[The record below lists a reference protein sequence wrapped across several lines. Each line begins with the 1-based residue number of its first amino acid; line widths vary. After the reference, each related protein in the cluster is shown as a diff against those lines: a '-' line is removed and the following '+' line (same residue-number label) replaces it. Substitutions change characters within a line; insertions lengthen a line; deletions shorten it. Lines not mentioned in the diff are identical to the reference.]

1 MVDGAALRLT
11 ITRLTRLIRQRR
23 ALFYGLRGLVWG
35 LCLAV
40 VPVALRAML
49 GQWALPVAGGLA
61 AGGALLGVLYG
72 LLLRVPPVDALGLAD
87 RAFDLKDRLATAN
100 ELLGR
105 SDRGTLADA
114 AIEDAEGH
122 ARQIRLDRA
131 VPWRWPRELRVLP
144 APVLVLAALPYLPP
158 VPIPDISMPNF
169 TPATE
174 EEKKPEAVG
183 PAQAIERPAPKKVE
197 RVERVEM
204 QDRDYQTRPNPENRE
219 HAKGD
224 LAAAF
229 KDTNVATKRPDF
241 SSFLKQGD
249 DRIRLLERV
258 DSLPDLQR
266 DFTQSEYKVM
276 FRKSRSLLSGIDPR
290 QLTPEKLKQLLE
302 EMQRMGRRPGSGSG
316 GEGDWGQEMME
327 GAEALDR
334 GQMGKALEAMERA
347 LEKMRAMEE
356 RDERRE
362 GSPGRARPRPRRPAR
377 RLGPAGRGR
386 AGLRRGHGLASRQG
400 HEPRLARRSLD
411 APRAEPVRY
420 RRRGSDAQGPA
431 RILRHEPPGQGSPEP
446 LPDALDERGDAVSE
460 DDGGGAG
467 EGVDPA
473 GLPQPGPGLL
483 PVARGALITPVERAR
498 LLGRPAGGRRR
509 GAS

>member
-72 LLLRVPPVDALGLAD
+72 LVLRVPPVDALGLAD

-174 EEKKPEAVG
+174 EEKKPGAVG

-204 QDRDYQTRPNPENRE
+204 QDRDYQTRQNPENRE

-356 RDERRE
+356 RERGGKGLQGGRDRGRDGQRGGSGRPGEDEPDFGEGMGSLPGKGTNPGWRGDPSARLGQNPFDIGVEGQMRKGRRE
-362 GSPGRARPRPRRPAR
+362 SY
-377 RLGPAGRGR
+377 
-386 AGLRRGHGLASRQG
+386 
-400 HEPRLARRSLD
+400 D
-411 APRAEPVRY
+411 
-420 RRRGSDAQGPA
+420 
-431 RILRHEPPGQGSPEP
+431 
-446 LPDALDERGDAVSE
+446 
-460 DDGGGAG
+460 
-467 EGVDPA
+467 
-473 GLPQPGPGLL
+473 
-483 PVARGALITPVERAR
+483 TN
-498 LLGRPAGGRRR
+498 LLGK
-509 GAS
+509 GAQNPSRMPSMSVVTQYRKMMEEALAKESIPLDYRSQIRDYFQSLEER

>member
-11 ITRLTRLIRQRR
+11 IARLTRLIRQRR
-23 ALFYGLRGLVWG
+23 ALYYGARGLVWG

-40 VPVALRAML
+40 VPVAFRAML
-49 GQWALPVAGGLA
+49 GPWALPAAGGVA
-61 AGGALLGVLYG
+61 AGGALIGLLYG

-87 RAFDLKDRLATAN
+87 RTFDLKDRLATAN

-105 SDRGTLADA
+105 PDRGILGDA
-114 AIEDAEGH
+114 AIADAEGH
-122 ARQIRLDRA
+122 ARQIRLERA
-131 VPWRWPRELRVLP
+131 VPWRWPREIRILP

-158 VPIPDISMPNF
+158 VPALDISMPNF

-174 EEKKPEAVG
+174 EEKKHEAAG
-183 PAQAIERPAPKKVE
+183 PTQAIERPAPKKVE

-249 DRIRLLERV
+249 DRIRLLERL

-290 QLTPEKLKQLLE
+290 QLTPEKLRQLLE
-302 EMQRMGRRPGSGSG
+302 EMQRMGRRPGSGQG

-356 RDERRE
+356 RDKGGKGLQGGRDRGRDGQRGGSGRPGEDEPDFGEGMGSLPGKGTNPGWRGDPTTRLGQNPLDVGVEGQMRKGRRE
-362 GSPGRARPRPRRPAR
+362 SY
-377 RLGPAGRGR
+377 
-386 AGLRRGHGLASRQG
+386 
-400 HEPRLARRSLD
+400 D
-411 APRAEPVRY
+411 
-420 RRRGSDAQGPA
+420 
-431 RILRHEPPGQGSPEP
+431 
-446 LPDALDERGDAVSE
+446 
-460 DDGGGAG
+460 
-467 EGVDPA
+467 
-473 GLPQPGPGLL
+473 
-483 PVARGALITPVERAR
+483 TN
-498 LLGRPAGGRRR
+498 LLGK
-509 GAS
+509 GAQNPSRLPSMSVVTQYRKMMEEALAKEAIPLDYRSQVRDYFQSLEER